1 MISIKKYLDMDPASA
16 GAAEAEE
23 LLKATLESYCSTI
36 LVMGKSGDRACP
48 ALVQACNKALG
59 HWANASPIR

>member
-23 LLKATLESYCSTI
+23 LLKATLDSYCSTI
-36 LVMGKSGDRACP
+36 LVMGKSGD
-48 ALVQACNKALG
+48 
-59 HWANASPIR
+59 